1 MVSEGASCK
10 YVNGKSS
17 VYNTTACCRATFL
30 VLLWMLQ
37 DTSHEVYVYIG
48 CAPKLYLD
56 VRTFA
61 LYGADTPKQDAAC
74 YCEFYWTVNFVVH
87 DTVTISPTQ
96 LQFVIRWASP
106 RIYHHRDKI
115 DTTADPRRSSDLVQ

>member
-17 VYNTTACCRATFL
+17 VHNTTACCRATVC

-37 DTSHEVYVYIG
+37 NTPHEFYVYIG

-61 LYGADTPKQDAAC
+61 LYGAD
-74 YCEFYWTVNFVVH
+74 
-87 DTVTISPTQ
+87 I
-96 LQFVIRWASP
+96 LQNKMRVIASFIG
-106 RIYHHRDKI
+106 RL
-115 DTTADPRRSSDLVQ
+115 TLSSMIR